1 MFVKSPTSPIP
12 LAPSELSKIAHPYFL
27 RFWLSHFPAAISHTG
42 LAILYARSIVSLI
55 FAGVID
61 IFCFNVFFTPFS
73 YNNAPK
79 LDKISGFLSIKIS
92 LSIKT
97 QLVFPLTPVTSILG
111 MSLPQF
117 FRSSLIIS

>member
-61 IFCFNVFFTPFS
+61 IFCFNVFSLHFHIIMHLS
-73 YNNAPK
+73 WIK
-79 LDKISGFLSIKIS
+79 LVGFY
-92 LSIKT
+92 
-97 QLVFPLTPVTSILG
+97 QLRFL
-111 MSLPQF
+111 
-117 FRSSLIIS
+117 